1 MFLCRDL
8 LLLWALTISEAKED
22 KLESEEEAEEVA
34 AGAADEELEL
44 ELVVVVGV
52 REGAGV
58 EVVAG
63 CSEEEVVAGSMF
75 SSAALLTTLAGW
87 VEAGEVLVDGEG
99 AGELESSS
107 TALSASGLAAG
118 EAVEAG
124 AGESV

>member
-44 ELVVVVGV
+44 VVVVGV
-52 REGAGV
+52 GEGAGV

-87 VEAGEVLVDGEG
+87 VEAGAVLVDGEG

>member
-44 ELVVVVGV
+44 VVVVGV
-52 REGAGV
+52 GEGAGV

-63 CSEEEVVAGSMF
+63 CSEEEEVVAGSMF

-87 VEAGEVLVDGEG
+87 VEAGAVLVDGEG